1 MLIRAVMN
9 YIHYMLCKRMKLT
22 GYGTNDNLISDKKF
36 NNRRKKGQIFVTLR
50 CKKRIALKLRFYPL
64 AGLENPVYTHA

>member
-36 NNRRKKGQIFVTLR
+36 NNRRKKGQIFVTLCYAR
-50 CKKRIALKLRFYPL
+50 KESL
-64 AGLENPVYTHA
+64 